1 MRTRSLTTG
10 PPVSASILPMLALA
24 ALANRRRRWSG
35 REEDDVFLDVD
46 DTRALRLGSRTR
58 STAHAIC
65 GSDDAKLM
73 QSTSAV
79 AFGDERFARARDG
92 QRPGI

>member
-1 MRTRSLTTG
+1 
-10 PPVSASILPMLALA
+10 MLALA